1 VKLIQDM
8 KIALKIRLLAY
19 CLFAF
24 LLIIGVV
31 GLREISNVNDKLE
44 ELNNERLV
52 PIVKLEELKSS
63 MIAAST
69 SANSYMNASDDE
81 ERASLKEE
89 ITATLTKIEASLS
102 EYNDETDQATVSNV
116 LTTYAAYTEA
126 LDNFL
131 TTYQNGMTG
140 PGGPGANAPATEEAA
155 EAGAE
160 AGDATGVAAGADP
173 AAEPAGE
180 PGGPPAEM
188 TALDTAKAELID
200 AMDGWINEHI
210 NEARQTYEDS
220 KAVYR
225 STWITM
231 LILLAIS
238 AAVTVVLALFIIR
251 AVVHP
256 IEKVTAKLKEI
267 ADSNGDLTGRIG
279 YRSKDELG
287 VLSQSFDAFMAKL
300 QTIIGEIIASS
311 GTMYSASQLLSRAT
325 GETTASLENISAT
338 VQQIASGTSENAA
351 VAEET
356 SASLTDMARFS
367 ESTAIAS
374 KHTAEKSKIVGEA
387 AANGAMKITEIE
399 EAITDIESST
409 RLVTSTIRQLNDS
422 SERIA
427 NMTELIAGI
436 SAQTNLLALNAA
448 IEAARAGEAGRG
460 FSVVADEIRKLADES
475 RIAAQEIADVVAD
488 NQLKSAEA
496 VASANEAAGK
506 VQEGVEK
513 AAEAKRSIDHIL
525 GSVQEIIGQI
535 ARIDEDNDRQAQSTR
550 EMEKAISSIAI
561 ATEEIAGGTEQISS
575 SIQQQL
581 ATMNEIDGTA
591 DQLAAMAKKLQDMT
605 SGFTV

>member
-1 VKLIQDM
+1 MKLIRDM

-31 GLREISNVNDKLE
+31 GLREISNVNAKLE

-52 PIVKLEELKSS
+52 PIVKLEDLKSS
-63 MIAAST
+63 MAATST
-69 SANSYMNASDDE
+69 SATSYMNASDDE
-81 ERASLKEE
+81 ERASMKEE
-89 ITATLTKIEASLS
+89 ITATLTRIEESLS
-102 EYNDETDQATVSNV
+102 EYNDATDQAAVGNV
-116 LTTYAAYTEA
+116 LTKYAAYTEA

-131 TTYQNGMTG
+131 TAYQNGMTG
-140 PGGPGANAPATEEAA
+140 PNEPQT
-155 EAGAE
+155 
-160 AGDATGVAAGADP
+160 AGDRG
-173 AAEPAGE
+173 AAEPAASDKAGDAQ
-180 PGGPPAEM
+180 PQGGPPEEVS
-188 TALDTAKAELID
+188 ALDEAKTELID

-210 NEARQTYEDS
+210 SEARQTYEDS
-220 KAVYR
+220 KTVYR

-231 LILLAIS
+231 FILLAIS
-238 AAVTVVLALFIIR
+238 AAITMVLALYIVR

-256 IEKVTAKLKEI
+256 IEKVTSKLKEI
-267 ADSNGDLTGRIG
+267 AESNGDLTGRIG

-287 VLSQSFDAFMAKL
+287 VLSQSFDAFIAKL
-300 QTIIGEIIASS
+300 QTIIGEIISS
-311 GTMYSASQLLSRAT
+311 TGTMSSASQILSRAT
-325 GETTASLENISAT
+325 GETTSSLETISAT

-367 ESTAIAS
+367 ESTAISS
-374 KHTAEKSKIVGEA
+374 KQTAEKSKAVGEA
-387 AANGAMKITEIE
+387 AASGAVKITEIKG
-399 EAITDIESST
+399 AITDIESST
-409 RLVTSTIRQLNDS
+409 RLVSSTIRQLSDS

-496 VASANEAAGK
+496 VASADEVAGK
-506 VQEGVEK
+506 VREGVEK
-513 AAEAKRSIDHIL
+513 AAEAGRSIEHIL

-535 ARIDEDNDRQAQSTR
+535 ARIDEDNDRQAQSTL

-561 ATEEIAGGTEQISS
+561 ATEEIAGGTEQISAG
-575 SIQQQL
+575 IQQQL

-591 DQLAAMAKKLQDMT
+591 DQLAASAKKLQDMT